1 MSNFS
6 FIPTHWA
13 NIAQTPKEAEQHVYG
28 APLYAAMLCRKS
40 LEEWVRWMYEH
51 DADLTLPYDTS
62 LSALIHEQCFKNVVA
77 PMQFNPINL
86 IRKPGKTYLVF
97 RG

>member
-1 MSNFS
+1 
-6 FIPTHWA
+6 
-13 NIAQTPKEAEQHVYG
+13 
-28 APLYAAMLCRKS
+28 
-40 LEEWVRWMYEH
+40 MYEH

-62 LSALIHEQCFKNVVA
+62 LSALIHEQCFENVVA